1 MLNCVER
8 VARRLFVHNPDQ
20 IDDGQQPLAVG
31 FPIAAAEDALDGRP
45 HALQIGHVRGDVV
58 GITRFFC
65 LGFIFRQ
72 ISATVGAPA
81 QRDDANRRR

>member
-1 MLNCVER
+1 MLDGVER
-8 VARRLFVHNPDQ
+8 VARWLFIHNPDQ

-31 FPIAAAEDALDGRP
+31 FPLVRGKDARDGRL

-65 LGFIFRQ
+65 L
-72 ISATVGAPA
+72 
-81 QRDDANRRR
+81 